1 MATRPRYFPD
11 LRSFADH
18 LERAGL
24 LRRVQAEV
32 DPVLEVPEIVQRVI
46 RERGRRCSSSG
57 PREPPFPW

>member
-11 LRSFADH
+11 LRSYADH

-32 DPVLEVPEIVQRVI
+32 DPVLEVPEIVQRVYVSAV
-46 RERGRRCSSSG
+46 RRCFSSAKGIRRS
-57 PREPPFPW
+57 R